1 MGVGAITLSGL
12 ASDLDIPGIITQL
25 ASIKQR
31 PIDLLAQ
38 QQSTYVA
45 NLTVFQQLSAKVLGM
60 GAMVS
65 GLQSGAAFEQV
76 TVSSSDTAHVVAT
89 GASGAAAGNYEI
101 EISQLATN
109 HKISSG
115 VVAASDEALG
125 YQGEILVNGSVV
137 SVGAADTLE
146 DLRDAINIAGAGVS
160 ASILTVSDTD
170 HRLLVQ
176 SLTTGASGALNLVDA
191 NGSDIL
197 EGLGLQTGA
206 TAIKYAITDGA
217 ASEELSD
224 KFAAVGSVIGL
235 TGTVA
240 GTVQI
245 NGTNVAIDLS
255 ADSLTDIAAAIDA
268 VADVSASVVP
278 TDDGY
283 RLEIVGAAGTP
294 TFTDDGNVLATLGVL
309 SKGIANEM
317 QAAQDSQFTI
327 GGIAM
332 TRSTNA
338 VDDAIEGVQLQLVAA
353 TGGTPTQVS
362 VAWNVEAAVAE
373 VEQMVSYYNS
383 LVSFVNTN
391 QAFNTD
397 TDIGGAFLGNM
408 AVMNLESALREQVTG
423 LVNTLGGDLLLGS
436 QVGLTTNYSDE
447 LVFDSAAFRSALQ
460 ANPAGVARLFGE
472 ASEATSADVAVAGT
486 AASTR
491 DSGADGWAVNITQI
505 AEQATAQSAVLA
517 SGITL
522 DETLT
527 IGGVGVTLTAG
538 MSLDDGAELLNSLF
552 TAQHMSIEATVVG
565 DRLQVQHELWGTSY
579 GIVITSS
586 LDDGAG
592 GTDLG
597 GATAGVADNYSGQN
611 VAGTIGGE
619 AATGRGRTLTADDG
633 TDAAGLVL
641 TVTAT
646 SAGDQGLVRVSK
658 GIGSRLSSF
667 ASAVT
672 NADYGTLTLA
682 TNNISSEIEA
692 IDEEMDRLSDSV
704 NRYIEQ
710 LQLDFARMESRM
722 SQSNSLL
729 DWMTMQMDALSSF
742 GNSN

>member
-1 MGVGAITLSGL
+1 MGVGAITLTGM

-25 ASIKQR
+25 AAIKQR
-31 PIDLLAQ
+31 PIDLLSA
-38 QQSTYVA
+38 QQSTYAA
-45 NLTVFQQLSAKVLGM
+45 NLTVFQQLTAKVLGM

-65 GLQSGAAFEQV
+65 GLRSGAAFEQV
-76 TVSSSDTAHVVAT
+76 TVSSSNTDYVVAT

-115 VVAASDEALG
+115 VVVSADEALG
-125 YQGEILVNGSVV
+125 YEGEIIVNGSVV
-137 SVGAADTLE
+137 SLGVNDTLE

-176 SLTTGASGALNLVDA
+176 GLTTGESGALDMVDA
-191 NGSDIL
+191 NDSDIL

-206 TAIKYAITDGA
+206 TAIKNAITDGA
-217 ASEELSD
+217 ASADLSD

-240 GTVQI
+240 GTVQV
-245 NGTNVAIDLS
+245 NGIDVAIDL
-255 ADSLTDIAAAIDA
+255 ATDSLTDIAAAIDA

-309 SKGIANEM
+309 SKGIASEM
-317 QAAQDSQFTI
+317 EAAQDSQFTI
-327 GGIAM
+327 DGVAM
-332 TRSTNA
+332 SRSTNA
-338 VDDAIEGVQLQLVAA
+338 VDDAIDGVQLQLVAA

-362 VAWNVEAAVAE
+362 VAWNVDAAVAE

-383 LVSFVNTN
+383 LVGFINTN
-391 QAFNTD
+391 QDFNTD
-397 TDIGGAFLGNM
+397 ADTGGPFLGNM

-423 LVNTLGGDLLLGS
+423 LVDALGGNLLLGS
-436 QVGLTTNYSDE
+436 QVGLNTNSADE
-447 LVFDSAAFRSALQ
+447 LVFDSAAFRTALQ

-472 ASEATSADVAVAGT
+472 ASEATSADVTVAAMDAT
-486 AASTR
+486 TR
-491 DSGADGWAVNITQI
+491 DSGADGWAVNITQV
-505 AEQATAQSAVLA
+505 AEQATGLSATLA
-517 SGITL
+517 SGITM

-527 IGGVGVTLTAG
+527 IGGVDVTLTAG
-538 MSLDDGAELLNSLF
+538 MSLDDAADLLNSLF
-552 TAQHMSIEATVVG
+552 TAQSMSIEATVVG
-565 DRLQVQHELWGTSY
+565 DQLQLQHEMWGTSY
-579 GIVITSS
+579 GIVVTSS

-597 GATAGVADNYSGQN
+597 GATAGVAENYTGQD

-619 AATGRGRTLTADDG
+619 AATGRGQTLTADEG
-633 TDAAGLVL
+633 TDASGLIL
-641 TVTAT
+641 SISAT
-646 SAGDQGLVRVSK
+646 TAGDQGLVRVSK
-658 GIGSRLSSF
+658 GIGARLSSF
-667 ASAVT
+667 AGAVT
-672 NADYGTLTLA
+672 DADYGTLTLA

-692 IDEEMDRLSDSV
+692 IDDEILRLTDSV
-704 NRYIEQ
+704 DRYIEQ
-710 LQLDFARMESRM
+710 LQLNFAHMESQM
-722 SQSNSLL
+722 SQSRNLL
-729 DWMTMQMDALSSF
+729 AWMTMQMDSLSSF
-742 GNSN
+742 GSSN